1 MSLPCLLSR
10 LLLLRVRRATRT
22 GLPVMLFALLLLAT
36 PAMAHK
42 IVISAWPLGE
52 EIEGEVG
59 FSSGEMAAPGT
70 QVEILGPNGQVF
82 GEVAVDDEGLFRF
95 RPTQAVPH
103 TLRAN
108 LGAGHVAEMTLAVD
122 ELPDIVP
129 PVTQTANDGG
139 PAQEGQMPADGAK
152 PSAGTQPAPVASA
165 VRPDALGGLIATAV
179 QREIRPLR
187 RELTRLRESQRV
199 HDVLG
204 GLGYITGIF
213 GLLFFVYARRQPRA
227 HD

>member
-1 MSLPCLLSR
+1 MLL
-10 LLLLRVRRATRT
+10 T
-22 GLPVMLFALLLLAT
+22 LLLLAT

-42 IVISAWPLGE
+42 VVISAWALGE

-59 FSSGEMAAPGT
+59 FSSGEMTAPGT
-70 QVEILGPNGQVF
+70 RVEILGPDGEIF
-82 GEVAVDDEGLFRF
+82 GEVAVDDDGLFRF

-122 ELPDIVP
+122 ELPEIATPVP
-129 PVTQTANDGG
+129 ETVADGDS
-139 PAQEGQMPADGAK
+139 PQEGKMAADSAEPSDGA
-152 PSAGTQPAPVASA
+152 QPAPAASA
-165 VRPDALGGLIATAV
+165 VQPDALENLIATAV
-179 QREIRPLR
+179 QREMRPLR

-204 GLGYITGIF
+204 GLGYIAGIF
-213 GLLFFVYARRQPRA
+213 GLLFFVQARRQHRA